1 MTNAVASYL
10 PLFPGLTDDVVTG
23 IQVYVNVVDKSGN
36 AIELQIEDCRPDI
49 SVAEFNELYGD
60 GMYRIEAVSN
70 GGGSKPETLESR
82 SYPVAKKLPSR
93 WKSAVREVLLNS
105 GNDLKNEA
113 SDSEADPDSESDGF
127 DPMGS
132 LRDRDRDRDIPGRG
146 GPRDGSSFPSRFSS
160 MRREMDPQDPYSG
173 RESPPPGSPYTVQ
186 ITKDFS
192 VPLASGLPAEKQ
204 QEILDEARKMARE
217 DLKETSVT
225 QLLMMMMKQQ
235 TDDAKADAKFFREM
249 AVSGSSMGGAP
260 RRDPQNEA
268 YDQVVSSLKRENE
281 HLEQQLRKVRNDAE
295 DDMRR
300 IRNNAE
306 SDARAARQRIDDLEK
321 DLANTRQEVHRLT
334 GDLQKA
340 KIEADVQKMMSSSG
354 LKESGGDME
363 KKMAMIKSI
372 IESIG
377 PVALP
382 LLGQIMSSMG
392 GAAPGMPP
400 GDMSG
405 GSLPQ
410 T

>member
-1 MTNAVASYL
+1 MKIKLSKIPLSIKILAGMAIGIIFGLMAVNFGWAKFTSDWIAPFGEIFVRLLKLIAIPLILASL
-10 PLFPGLTDDVVTG
+10 IKGISDLHSTAGLSKMGLKT
-23 IQVYVNVVDKSGN
+23 
-36 AIELQIEDCRPDI
+36 I
-49 SVAEFNELYGD
+49 SFYIATTIL
-60 GMYRIEAVSN
+60 AVSL
-70 GGGSKPETLESR
+70 GIGIARVVKP
-82 SYPVAKKLPSR
+82 
-93 WKSAVREVLLNS
+93 
-105 GNDLKNEA
+105 GNY
-113 SDSEADPDSESDGF
+113 F
-127 DPMGS
+127 
-132 LRDRDRDRDIPGRG
+132 
-146 GPRDGSSFPSRFSS
+146 
-160 MRREMDPQDPYSG
+160 
-173 RESPPPGSPYTVQ
+173 
-186 ITKDFS
+186 
-192 VPLASGLPAEKQ
+192 PAEKQ
-204 QEILDEARKMARE
+204 QEVLDEARKMARE